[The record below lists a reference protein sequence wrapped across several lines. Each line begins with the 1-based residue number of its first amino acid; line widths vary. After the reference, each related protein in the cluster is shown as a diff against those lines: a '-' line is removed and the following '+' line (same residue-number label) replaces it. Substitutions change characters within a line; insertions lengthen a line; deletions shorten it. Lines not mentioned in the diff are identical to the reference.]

1 MEVNVISPSK
11 QVISSSTI
19 TVVTVPTTVGIVQI
33 MEDHTGLISE
43 IAAGEISV
51 QEADNSVRKFF
62 VSGGYLHVDSNK
74 VMVLV
79 DDVEETK

>member
-11 QVISSSTI
+11 QVVSSSTV
-19 TVVTVPTTVGIVQI
+19 TVVTVPTTVGVVQI
-33 MEDHTGLISE
+33 MQDHTGLISE

-51 QEADNSVRKFF
+51 QEADSSIRKFF
-62 VSGGYLHVDSNK
+62 VSGGYLHVDENK
-74 VMVLV
+74 VVVLV